1 MKKTII
7 ACSTDAASCFDRVR
21 SSYTS
26 VLCMKKKMTKSC
38 CKFASQVVCNLR
50 HFVKTS
56 AGVSATCY
64 RQEDGNVELIG
75 IPKGTTH
82 IIATHTMVSDT
93 MLAPMNV
100 LAAKDANYFVMTS
113 ADGSKTAHHIVDMYV
128 DDATMYAG
136 CSGHVEPFPC
146 VSDAT
151 DNNSMQQHDVPL
163 HESCFEAAGRIAK
176 AAKRWIQ
183 LKYTIGQ
190 GPEFSK
196 YAVQM
201 LT

>member
-1 MKKTII
+1 
-7 ACSTDAASCFDRVR
+7 
-21 SSYTS
+21 
-26 VLCMKKKMTKSC
+26 MKKKMTKSC

-64 RQEDGNVELIG
+64 RQEDGNVELTG
-75 IPKGTTH
+75 IPQGTAH

-190 GPEFSK
+190 GPKFSK
-196 YAVQM
+196 YAV
-201 LT
+201 